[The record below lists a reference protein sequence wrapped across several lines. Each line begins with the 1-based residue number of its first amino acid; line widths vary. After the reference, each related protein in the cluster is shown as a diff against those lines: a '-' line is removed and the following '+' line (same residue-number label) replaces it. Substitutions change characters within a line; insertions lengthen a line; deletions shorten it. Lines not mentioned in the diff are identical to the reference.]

1 MTLRLTKSM
10 YYKIKTNKNL
20 IILLIYKEIL
30 KNL

>member
-1 MTLRLTKSM
+1 MKIRLTKSM

-20 IILLIYKEIL
+20 IILLMYMEIL